1 MSKQELDQF
10 ITKNYNFFLSTSKNI
25 ISTNRL
31 SEEEH
36 IELVSFLVLS
46 LYEGKV
52 KAKCGT
58 ELGLL
63 KVCVMFLRNQYKWP
77 LSDYN
82 KQYKAALF
90 SKSPFQSYNKGMLK
104 YEGSEYINTSF
115 FDHSAI
121 VSIDSNKELVEDYFF
136 LHDEHETFNMELEAE
151 QCSPK
156 AKDYIKSLL
165 VEGYTEDQLK
175 RLLNI
180 YVIYELELSIPEKIL
195 YNTYFNED
203 QSTQVIAKRLRL
215 PVSSVYTMVKSMKQR
230 IKQLVESNEKEN

>member
-1 MSKQELDQF
+1 MSKEELDQF
-10 ITKNYNFFLSTSKNI
+10 ISKHYDFLIKTSKNI
-25 ISTNRL
+25 ISTNRV

-46 LYEGKV
+46 LYENKV
-52 KAKCGT
+52 KATCGT

-63 KVCVMFLRNQYKWP
+63 KVCVKFLRNQYRWP

-90 SKSPFQSYNKGMLK
+90 SKSPFQSYNKSLLK
-104 YEGSEYINTSF
+104 YEGSEHINTSF
-115 FDHSAI
+115 FEHSSVI
-121 VSIDSNKELVEDYFF
+121 SIDSNKGLVEDYF
-136 LHDEHETFNMELEAE
+136 LLYDENEIFNMELEAE
-151 QCSPK
+151 YCSPK

-180 YVIYELELSIPEKIL
+180 YIVYSEELSIPERIL
-195 YNTYFNED
+195 YNMYFNEN

-215 PVSSVYTMVKSMKQR
+215 PVSSVYTMVKSMKEH
-230 IKQLVESNEKEN
+230 IKELVENNEKEN